1 MLPAYSATEDSIMA
15 ARLPYLTRNDLP
27 EGDRDLWDNFVKSRG
42 NEPGHI
48 HRTVAN
54 APNVL
59 RRFVALAD
67 ELRNGTELDPKLREL
82 ALMTVGR
89 LTGAEYE
96 FVHHWN
102 ISLKVGVRR
111 DQLEQLADYAASPAF
126 NDQERAVMR
135 YAEEATRNVRV
146 SEVTFEALRGFLD
159 NRRITELVMNV
170 AFYNSVVRVIV
181 PCGVELEAGAKKN

>member
-1 MLPAYSATEDSIMA
+1 MA
-15 ARLPYLTRNDLP
+15 ARLPYLTRTDLA
-27 EGDRDLWDNFVKSRG
+27 EVDRDIWDSFVKSRG

-48 HRTVAN
+48 HRIVAN
-54 APNVL
+54 ASNLL

-67 ELRNGTELDPKLREL
+67 ELRNGTQLDPKLREL

-102 ISLKVGVRR
+102 ISLRVGVRR
-111 DQLEQLADYAASPAF
+111 EQLEQLADYAASPVF
-126 NDQERAVMR
+126 NNEERAAMR

-146 SEVTFEALRGFLD
+146 SETTFDALRSFLD
-159 NRRITELVMNV
+159 NQRIMELVMNV
-170 AFYNSVVRVIV
+170 AFYNAVVRVIV
-181 PCGVELEAGAKKN
+181 PCGVELEEGAKKG

>member
-1 MLPAYSATEDSIMA
+1 M

-27 EGDRDLWDNFVKSRG
+27 ENDRDIWDDFVKSRG
-42 NEPGHI
+42 SEPGHV

-54 APNVL
+54 APNLL
-59 RRFVALAD
+59 RQFLGLAN
-67 ELRNGTELDPKLREL
+67 ELRNGTQLDPKLREL

-102 ISLKVGVRR
+102 IALKVGVRR
-111 DQLEQLADYAASPAF
+111 DQLEQLAAYAASPAF

-146 SEVTFEALRGFLD
+146 SELTFEALRDFLD
-159 NRRITELVMNV
+159 NRRIMELVMNV
-170 AFYNSVVRVIV
+170 AFYNSVVRVLV

>member
-1 MLPAYSATEDSIMA
+1 MA
-15 ARLPYLTRNDLP
+15 ARLPYLTRNELP
-27 EGDRDLWDNFVKSRG
+27 EADRDIWDKFVQSRG
-42 NEPGHI
+42 SDPGHI

-54 APNVL
+54 APNLL

-67 ELRNGTELDPKLREL
+67 ELRNATQLDAKLREL

-102 ISLKVGVRR
+102 ISLRVGVRR
-111 DQLEQLADYAASPAF
+111 EQLEQLADYAASPVF
-126 NDQERAVMR
+126 NAEERAVMR

-146 SEVTFEALRGFLD
+146 SELTFDALRGFLD
-159 NRRITELVMNV
+159 NRRIMEVVMNV

-181 PCGVELEAGAKKN
+181 PCGVELEEGAKKG